1 LIAALNILLII
12 PGLAILYWGA
22 EWLIRGSAQVARAFG
37 VKPLVVGLTV
47 VAYGTS
53 APELAIATKTALTH
67 HEPIA
72 LGTVIGS
79 CAANISLILG
89 LTALISPPTIDGRI
103 IRREV
108 PVLLG
113 SAIAVPLLFHNGV
126 LSRLEGV
133 VLVSCA
139 VLFTIATL
147 TVSARLDPDEALERR
162 SREDQDD
169 RGEREALERRSRED
183 QDDRGERE
191 ALERRSREDQDDRG
205 EREALERRSRDDR
218 DDPREREALAGEAR
232 RTEDSGAALGG
243 KGRPHG
249 SRGTAALQTTL
260 GLILL
265 VIGSDLFVRG
275 GRRLGTELGISERML
290 GITVISVGTAL
301 PELIGSIVAAVR
313 GQAALAIGSVI
324 GSNVLNVFLVLGVTA
339 YLRPIRAGELL
350 HLSDLIG
357 LVGITLLGILML
369 RGSRKISRAEGLV
382 LVLAYVAFLATAAL
396 F

>member
-1 LIAALNILLII
+1 LAPALNTLLVVVGI
-12 PGLAILYWGA
+12 AILYWGA

-89 LTALISPPTIDGRI
+89 ITALISPPTIDGRI

-113 SAIAVPLLFHNGV
+113 SAIAVPLLFRNGV
-126 LSRLEGV
+126 LSRVEGL
-133 VLVSCA
+133 VLIACA
-139 VLFTIATL
+139 VVFTVATL
-147 TVSARLDPDEALERR
+147 TVSARLDPD
-162 SREDQDD
+162 DTPDD
-169 RGEREALERRSRED
+169 AH
-183 QDDRGERE
+183 DD
-191 ALERRSREDQDDRG
+191 
-205 EREALERRSRDDR
+205 
-218 DDPREREALAGEAR
+218 EAR
-232 RTEDSGAALGG
+232 RTEESAATLGG
-243 KGRPHG
+243 KGRPHS
-249 SRGTAALQTTL
+249 SRGAAALQTAV
-260 GLILL
+260 GLVLL
-265 VIGSDLFVRG
+265 VAGAQVFVFG
-275 GRRLGTELGISERML
+275 GRRLGSELGISERML
-290 GITVISVGTAL
+290 GLTVISIGTAL
-301 PELIGSIVAAVR
+301 PELIGSIVAASR

-339 YLRPIRAGELL
+339 YLRPIRAGELM

-357 LVGITLLGILML
+357 LVGITLLGIVML
-369 RGSRKISRAEGLV
+369 RGSRKISRLEGLV
-382 LVLAYVAFLATAAL
+382 LVLAYLGFIATAAI